1 MRRHT
6 IIYVVCILAIVGL
19 AATPVAAQPER
30 CFAETGYCISGR
42 FLNYW
47 EQNGGLAVFGY
58 PTTRASNEVNP
69 DTGRTYLTQW
79 FERNRFELHPEN
91 AAPYD
96 VLLGRLGDDRLQ
108 QLGVDWHQ
116 FPSGPAEE
124 SCVYFG
130 PTRHNLCDTLYSAG
144 QCVGGCPIGFRQYWA
159 THGLEFDGRPGT
171 SFEESVALF
180 GMPLS
185 SAYIDQDESGSRQ
198 VVQWFERARFE
209 WHPRNPDEFTV
220 LLGLLAVE
228 VRGEAS
234 MSMSVHKAT
243 TRNSVSIR

>member
-1 MRRHT
+1 MRGYT
-6 IIYVVCILAIVGL
+6 IVHVVCVLIVVGV
-19 AATPVAAQPER
+19 AATPVDAQSER
-30 CFAETGYCISGR
+30 CFAETGRCISGR
-42 FLNYW
+42 FLTYW

-58 PTTRASNEVNP
+58 PTTRAANEVNP
-69 DTGRTYLTQW
+69 DTGRSYLTQW

-96 VLLGRLGDDRLQ
+96 VLLGRLGDARLQ

-124 SCVYFG
+124 GCVYFG
-130 PTRHNLCDTLYSAG
+130 LTRHNVCDTLYSAG
-144 QCVGGCPIGFRQYWA
+144 QCFGGCPLGFKQYWE
-159 THGLEFDGRPGT
+159 THGLEFDGQPGT

-185 SAYIDQDESGSRQ
+185 SAYIEPDESGSRQ

-228 VRGEAS
+228 VRGEARAS
-234 MSMSVHKAT
+234 INAPKVT
-243 TRNSVSIR
+243 TFASTDH